1 MLQGAEAT
9 WQKILERWHEKVSPA
24 GTMRFHN
31 HRERAECR
39 KAWFPG
45 GSATSSQEPLMQKY
59 CIQMKGKKGDPWVSH
74 TLLAP
79 SLESAKRRAMADAI
93 IMGMRVPKIVSAK
106 EVPDGE

>member
-1 MLQGAEAT
+1 
-9 WQKILERWHEKVSPA
+9 
-24 GTMRFHN
+24 
-31 HRERAECR
+31 
-39 KAWFPG
+39 
-45 GSATSSQEPLMQKY
+45 MQKY

-79 SLESAKRRAMADAI
+79 FLESAKRRAMADAI